1 MKNLRNTLII
11 GLLAIFSFTFLSPVN
26 GQSVKG
32 KTISYFQAPADGVK
46 FKTANVFLSYDEAL
60 ATTKKEAKQEK
71 NSAMGSKFGALGTAV
86 ANTANSALDML
97 DSYKK
102 VMATLQDDQG
112 RFATWDFIPKYIIAN
127 TDNEKAVNVEIFIL
141 NEENS
146 DPMGPKA
153 PTTADKNGFYDV
165 PYYVN
170 VRYVITDELGSV
182 IYKENLGALSGTMKT
197 KDYTPPTP
205 TTPGASLSQAANEIA
220 STSTDDLEL
229 PIEHKLGVN
238 AAYRTVRSAVFARFG
253 FSTLTTD
260 MKLGVVKE
268 AKGTKKMI
276 KPTLEIFENKESFLL
291 SDEEK
296 NSVRAFAEEIEKN
309 LGATKEKT
317 KWVALHNLA
326 LCYAWLEDG
335 EKATK
340 YYNQYADEIRTTI
353 DKMECWTKVMNKEMT
368 SKEMKAKCG
377 STFIGMKDQKKFSL
391 YNDIANFVKFYP
403 AGANRYETLFYTINR
418 DLARF
423 TDFYAVNDLL
433 CQLFEID
440 FPYQFLPLND
450 MKGEPKDLK
459 ATITK
464 EGMEP
469 IEYRVKYDRK
479 GNIKNFEADQ
489 VSKLED
495 GSKEKLITR
504 DLKPVYDDETGKYLY
519 LETGGMYGQSQMVAR
534 KVRVDSWEFSGYKY
548 YYDPVASMT
557 KANLND
563 ITKKAGGIFADKSS
577 NENIQMKVD
586 LDGKMYFTGT
596 SSYFKANAFFKEM
609 LNAYGIVPKQ
619 VNTDTKFITEA
630 TINENGVMT
639 NWTWDGSVKTDLR
652 GAMESRKQNLTA
664 EKMVRGIN
672 YTEVDAHGNPIKAEY
687 TYEMKGSMNIA
698 QKVSVKEFFQT
709 WGAAGDVSNE
719 AFDVKNNGVW
729 DCSFEYDAAGNW
741 TKMQI
746 GPYTAERE
754 IKY

>member
-1 MKNLRNTLII
+1 MKKSRNALVF
-11 GLLAIFSFTFLSPVN
+11 GLLFLFTLGFIVPAS

-32 KTISYFQAPADGVK
+32 GTISYFQAPSDGVK
-46 FKTANVFLSYDEAL
+46 FKTANVYVSYDQTL
-60 ATTKKEAKQEK
+60 ATAKKEAKQEK
-71 NSAMGSKFGALGTAV
+71 NSAMGSKFGALGEAV
-86 ANTANSALDML
+86 ANTANSALDMIG
-97 DSYKK
+97 SYKK

-112 RFATWDFIPKYIIAN
+112 RFATWDFVPKYITAK
-127 TDNEKAVNVEIFIL
+127 TDNKKGVNVEIFIL
-141 NEENS
+141 NEQNP

-153 PTTADKNGFYDV
+153 PTTPDKNGFYDV

-170 VRYVITDELGSV
+170 VRYVITDEIGGL

-220 STSTDDLEL
+220 SVSTDDTDL

-238 AAYRTVRSAVFARFG
+238 AAYRAVRSAVFARFG

-296 NSVRAFAEEIEKN
+296 KEVRAFAEEIEKS

-317 KWVALHNLA
+317 KWVALHNLS

-335 EKATK
+335 EKATM
-340 YYNQYADEIRTTI
+340 YYNQYADAIRTTL
-353 DKMECWTKVMNKEMT
+353 DKMDSWTKVMSKEMT
-368 SKEMKAKCG
+368 FKEMKAKCG
-377 STFIGMKDQKKFSL
+377 TTFIGMKDQKKFAL
-391 YNDIANFVKFYP
+391 YYDIANFVKFYP
-403 AGANRYETLFYTINR
+403 AGAKRYEKLFYTINR

-440 FPYQFLPLND
+440 FPYQFLPLNN
-450 MKGEPKDLK
+450 MVGEPKNLK

-479 GNIKNFEADQ
+479 GRVKNFEADQ
-489 VSKLED
+489 ISKQED

-504 DLKPVYDDETGKYLY
+504 DIKPVYDKETDKYLY
-519 LETGGMYGQSQMVAR
+519 LETGGLNGQSQMVAR
-534 KVRVDSWEFSGYKY
+534 KVRVNSFEFTGYKY

-557 KANLND
+557 KAHLDN

-577 NENIQMKVD
+577 NEDLQMKVD
-586 LDGKMYFTGT
+586 LEGKMYFTGT

-609 LNAYGIVPKQ
+609 LNSYGIVPKQ
-619 VNTDTKFITEA
+619 VNTDTKFVTEA

-639 NWTWDGSVKTDLR
+639 NWIWDGSVKTDLNGTFEGR
-652 GAMESRKQNLTA
+652 TQNLKA
-664 EKMVRGIN
+664 EKMVRGVK
-672 YTEVDAHGNPIKAEY
+672 YTEVDDKGNPVKAEY

-709 WGAAGDVSNE
+709 WGAAGDVSSE
-719 AFDVKNNGVW
+719 SFDVKNNGVW
-729 DCSFEYDAAGNW
+729 DCTFEYDEAGNW

-746 GPYTAERE
+746 GPYTAIRE